1 MEANRRAGI
10 ACRGACPVIL
20 RIACFVAFFSSALLC
35 IIFYGNGERGEDP
48 IVTLVQAVS
57 PTEPVAAVEPEP
69 APAPEPDEVQVLR
82 GRITELELLLAK
94 ERQRSIDREQEW
106 VGFLRA
112 MSQLP
117 LEQVPERPGFLADA
131 VIERIPLAG
140 DGAEPGVPPAVDS
153 QTERRRQLMLELN
166 ALLVSEQVLSMD
178 VLEVGRIHEGWCGP
192 VVVRLLDER
201 GRPVGLLAA
210 ERLRLEVS
218 RAGFGVTLVFEE
230 GYERH
235 AGVKTP
241 FGPVEAGSG
250 ERTGLRRIHLP
261 DLNPEPWVE
270 AVPELVS
277 AQDLLGSQDDG
288 MWDLR
293 ALRQRLDGLLRA
305 AGSVL
310 GGWRL
315 MDLGGVVE
323 EELRDVQLLERDE
336 EGREVRRIFADRLVI
351 EKEPGG
357 GMSLELE
364 GGIQV
369 RHGRRAPFL
378 GGHYRIFLPEAEVG
392 VWRAEKLPGLSP
404 DKPDREPGSPADP
417 GEG

>member
-1 MEANRRAGI
+1 
-10 ACRGACPVIL
+10 VIL
-20 RIACFVAFFSSALLC
+20 RIAWSVALLMGVLL
-35 IIFYGNGERGEDP
+35 FLVLNGLQGEDP
-48 IVTLVQAVS
+48 SADLVQAA
-57 PTEPVAAVEPEP
+57 TPEP
-69 APAPEPDEVQVLR
+69 AVSVVASEPAPGPDELKALR
-82 GRITELELLLAK
+82 ARVTEMELLLSK

-112 MSQLP
+112 IAQLP
-117 LEQVPERPGFLADA
+117 IEQIPERPGFLADA
-131 VIERIPLAG
+131 VIERIPLEG
-140 DGAEPGVPPAVDS
+140 DEAEPGAPPAADS
-153 QTERRRQLMLELN
+153 QTGRRRQLMLELN

-235 AGVKTP
+235 AGVKIP
-241 FGPVEAGSG
+241 FGPVEEGGS
-250 ERTGLRRIHLP
+250 ERTGVRRIHLP

-277 AQDLLGSQDDG
+277 AQDLLASQDDG
-288 MWDLR
+288 LWDLR
-293 ALRQRLDGLLRA
+293 RLRQRLDGLLRA

-315 MDLGGVVE
+315 VDLGGVVDA
-323 EELRDVQLLERDE
+323 ELRDVQLIERDG

-351 EKEPGG
+351 ESEPGG
-357 GMSLELE
+357 GMSLDLE
-364 GGIQV
+364 GGIQI

-378 GGHYRIFLPEAEVG
+378 GGHYRIFLPGAKPG
-392 VWRAEKLPGLSP
+392 AWRAKNLPGLSADRP
-404 DKPDREPGSPADP
+404 DGEAGSAADP

>member
-1 MEANRRAGI
+1 M
-10 ACRGACPVIL
+10 IL
-20 RIACFVAFFSSALLC
+20 RVACFVALFSGALMLLFFDGSQGQAPTA
-35 IIFYGNGERGEDP
+35 E
-48 IVTLVQAVS
+48 LVQAAAPDPPATDLAVS
-57 PTEPVAAVEPEP
+57 VAAPDPTPVL
-69 APAPEPDEVQVLR
+69 EPDELR
-82 GRITELELLLAK
+82 ALRARITELELLLAK

-112 MSQLP
+112 ISQLP

-131 VIERIPLAG
+131 VIERIPLEG
-140 DGAEPGVPPAVDS
+140 DDGKPVVPPAGDS
-153 QTERRRQLMLELN
+153 QTQRRRQLMLELN

-235 AGVKTP
+235 AGVKIP
-241 FGPVEAGSG
+241 FGPVDAGGG

-277 AQDLLGSQDDG
+277 AQDLLGNQDDG

-293 ALRQRLDGLLRA
+293 SLRQRLDGLLRA

-315 MDLGGVVE
+315 VDLGGVVG
-323 EELRDVQLLERDE
+323 EELRDVQLLERDG

-351 EKEPGG
+351 ESEPGG

-364 GGIQV
+364 GGIQL

-378 GGHYRIFLPEAEVG
+378 GGHYRIFLPEAQVG
-392 VWRAEKLPGLSP
+392 VWRAEKLPGLSADTP
-404 DKPDREPGSPADP
+404 KGEPRSAADS

>member
-1 MEANRRAGI
+1 M
-10 ACRGACPVIL
+10 IL
-20 RIACFVAFFSSALLC
+20 RVACIVVLFSGAFLCLIFSGDDGAGGDSVVAS
-35 IIFYGNGERGEDP
+35 
-48 IVTLVQAVS
+48 VQAVTPETP
-57 PTEPVAAVEPEP
+57 PTAAASDPVPR
-69 APAPEPDEVQVLR
+69 PEPDELQSLR
-82 GRITELELLLAK
+82 GRIAELELLLAK
-94 ERQRSIDREQEW
+94 ERQRTIDREQEW

-112 MSQLP
+112 MAQLP
-117 LEQVPERPGFLADA
+117 IERVPERPEFLADA
-131 VIERIPLAG
+131 VIERIPLEG
-140 DGAEPGVPPAVDS
+140 EKPDGAVTPDS
-153 QTERRRQLMLELN
+153 DSNTARRRQLMLELN

-235 AGVKTP
+235 AGVKIS
-241 FGPVEAGSG
+241 FGPVEADGG
-250 ERTGLRRIHLP
+250 ERTGVRRIYLP

-270 AVPELVS
+270 SLPELVS
-277 AQDLLGSQDDG
+277 SQELLASQDDG
-288 MWDLR
+288 LWDLR
-293 ALRQRLDGLLRA
+293 TLRQRLDGLLRT

-315 MDLGGVVE
+315 VDLGGVVDK
-323 EELRDVQLLERDE
+323 ELRDVQLIERDG

-351 EKEPGG
+351 ESEPGG
-357 GMSLELE
+357 GMSLDLE
-364 GGIQV
+364 GGVQI

-378 GGHYRIFLPEAEVG
+378 GGHYRIFLPEAKDG
-392 VWRAEKLPGLSP
+392 VWRAEKLPGL
-404 DKPDREPGSPADP
+404 
-417 GEG
+417 

>member
-1 MEANRRAGI
+1 
-10 ACRGACPVIL
+10 
-20 RIACFVAFFSSALLC
+20 
-35 IIFYGNGERGEDP
+35 
-48 IVTLVQAVS
+48 VS
-57 PTEPVAAVEPEP
+57 VAAPDPTPRPES
-69 APAPEPDEVQVLR
+69 DELQALR
-82 GRITELELLLAK
+82 ARITELELLLAK

-117 LEQVPERPGFLADA
+117 LEQVPARPGFLADA
-131 VIERIPLAG
+131 IIERIPLEG
-140 DGAEPGVPPAVDS
+140 DGAEPDVSPAADS
-153 QTERRRQLMLELN
+153 QTKRRRQLMLELN

-178 VLEVGRIHEGWCGP
+178 VLEVGRIYEGWCGP

-235 AGVKTP
+235 AGVKIP
-241 FGPVEAGSG
+241 FGPVEAGG
-250 ERTGLRRIHLP
+250 DERTGMRRIHLP

-270 AVPELVS
+270 AVPELIS

-293 ALRQRLDGLLRA
+293 ALRRRLDGLLRA
-305 AGSVL
+305 AGPVL

-315 MDLGGVVE
+315 VDLGGVVDE
-323 EELRDVQLLERDE
+323 QLLDVQLLERDG

-351 EKEPGG
+351 ESEPGG

-364 GGIQV
+364 GGIQI

-378 GGHYRIFLPEAEVG
+378 GGHYRIFLPEANVG
-392 VWRAEKLPGLSP
+392 VWRAEKLPGL
-404 DKPDREPGSPADP
+404 
-417 GEG
+417 

>member
-1 MEANRRAGI
+1 M
-10 ACRGACPVIL
+10 IL
-20 RIACFVAFFSSALLC
+20 RVACFVTLFSGALL
-35 IIFYGNGERGEDP
+35 FLFFGGSRGEAPSAD
-48 IVTLVQAVS
+48 LMQA
-57 PTEPVAAVEPEP
+57 PRTEPTVSVAAPDPTPE
-69 APAPEPDEVQVLR
+69 PEPDELQALR
-82 GRITELELLLAK
+82 ARVTELELQLSK

-131 VIERIPLAG
+131 VIERIPLEG
-140 DGAEPGVPPAVDS
+140 DEAEPGVPPAADS
-153 QTERRRQLMLELN
+153 QTGRRRQLMLELN

-178 VLEVGRIHEGWCGP
+178 VLEVGRIHDGWCGP

-241 FGPVEAGSG
+241 FGPVGAGSG

-277 AQDLLGSQDDG
+277 VQDLLGSQDDG

-293 ALRQRLDGLLRA
+293 ALRRRLDGLLRA

-315 MDLGGVVE
+315 VDLGGVVD
-323 EELRDVQLLERDE
+323 EELRDVQLLERDG

-351 EKEPGG
+351 ESEPGG

-364 GGIQV
+364 GGIQI

-378 GGHYRIFLPEAEVG
+378 GGHYRIFLPEAGVG
-392 VWRAEKLPGLSP
+392 VWRAEKLPGLSADTP
-404 DKPDREPGSPADP
+404 KGEASSAADP

>member
-1 MEANRRAGI
+1 M
-10 ACRGACPVIL
+10 IL
-20 RIACFVAFFSSALLC
+20 RIAWSVALLMGVLL
-35 IIFYGNGERGEDP
+35 FLVFNGLRGEDP
-48 IVTLVQAVS
+48 SADPVQAAT
-57 PTEPVAAVEPEP
+57 PEPAGSVAAPEP
-69 APAPEPDEVQVLR
+69 APGPEPDELKALR
-82 GRITELELLLAK
+82 GRVTELELLLSK

-112 MSQLP
+112 MAQLP
-117 LEQVPERPGFLADA
+117 IEQVPERPGFLADA
-131 VIERIPLAG
+131 IIERIPLEGDEAG
-140 DGAEPGVPPAVDS
+140 SRASPAADS
-153 QTERRRQLMLELN
+153 QTRRRRQLMLELN

-235 AGVKTP
+235 AGVKIS
-241 FGPVEAGSG
+241 FGPVEEGGS
-250 ERTGLRRIHLP
+250 ERTGVRRIHLP

-277 AQDLLGSQDDG
+277 AQDLLTSQDDG
-288 MWDLR
+288 LWDLR
-293 ALRQRLDGLLRA
+293 RLRQRLDGLLRA
-305 AGSVL
+305 AGTVL

-315 MDLGGVVE
+315 VDLGGVVDA
-323 EELRDVQLLERDE
+323 ELRDVQLLERDG

-351 EKEPGG
+351 ESEPGG
-357 GMSLELE
+357 GMSLDLE
-364 GGIQV
+364 GGIQI

-378 GGHYRIFLPEAEVG
+378 GGHYRIFLPGAQPG
-392 VWRAEKLPGLSP
+392 AWRAKNLPGLSVDRP
-404 DKPDREPGSPADP
+404 DGEAGSAADP